1 MVWMVREGSDRD
13 ANLAGRERRRQLRR
27 WFRSRARD
35 FSWRRDPQPWPVL
48 VAEMLLRR
56 TRAAQVEQHLPRIL
70 ARFPDAAALAA
81 APLDEVE
88 AELYSLGLRWR
99 ARDLS
104 VASNQI
110 VERHGGQVPLK
121 VEELLELQGVGPYVA
136 SAVAATLTRRR
147 VVLTDTN
154 TVRVA
159 CRVAGIDRAGDIR
172 RSRDVQEAITGLLDG
187 PATVRDWWALL
198 DLAAAIC
205 TPARPC
211 CAECPFRSLCVGGD
225 RTSAET

>member
-1 MVWMVREGSDRD
+1 MTLMVREDTDTNG
-13 ANLAGRERRRQLRR
+13 NPAGKERRRRLRR

-81 APLDEVE
+81 APLEEVE
-88 AELYSLGLRWR
+88 AELHSLGLRWR

-110 VERHGGQVPLK
+110 VERHGGQVPLQ
-121 VEELLELQGVGPYVA
+121 VDDLLELQGVGPYVA

-159 CRVAGIDRAGDIR
+159 RRVAGINRSGDIR
-172 RSRDVQEAITGLLDG
+172 RSRDVQDAIAGLLGG
-187 PATVRDWWALL
+187 PATARDWWALL
-198 DLAAAIC
+198 DLAAAVC
-205 TPARPC
+205 TPAAPRC
-211 CAECPFRSLCVGGD
+211 IQCPFRGLCHHGSPMSVD
-225 RTSAET
+225 A